1 METFYQILSVL
12 GVAGIIGV
20 GVWVGVIQTKVSAHD
35 AVEDAS
41 KKNHDLLVSH
51 NGVISDFRSD
61 HDLLMADH
69 DLLIRL
75 DEKVSLILQKLE
87 KASG

>member
-1 METFYQILSVL
+1 MAGLTVAGKGCILIVGNREVVMDTFYQILSVI

-20 GVWVGVIQTKVSAHD
+20 GVWVGIIQTKISAHD
-35 AVEDAS
+35 EAVTATKS
-41 KKNHDLLVSH
+41 
-51 NGVISDFRSD
+51 
-61 HDLLMADH
+61 DH

-87 KASG
+87 RANG